1 MLLRDGKYNGIQVLQ
16 PETVAEM
23 SKNNMGDI
31 KIAFLKTAIPSASP
45 DVDLPQMFPGDD
57 LKWGLELPDQH
68 EARSGWSQRRYV
80 VLVRAGQYL
89 FLGRSRE
96 TRCWSYLHADTALR
110 RSACDEPL
118 RQIRKWCVPSGI
130 IGPIASA
137 TLPRPPF
144 EAGAAQIEAIIMM
157 WNGAAREDRH
167 A

>member
-1 MLLRDGKYNGIQVLQ
+1 MVCTKRYRRADRFRQRCRVRFSKREAQLIQFV
-16 PETVAEM
+16 
-23 SKNNMGDI
+23 GDI

-130 IGPIASA
+130 VGPIAST
-137 TLPRPPF
+137 TLLRPLL
-144 EAGAAQIEAIIMM
+144 EAGAAQS
-157 WNGAAREDRH
+157 
-167 A
+167 